1 MKATAIWNALHGGL
15 AAVGGFLGWYLGGF
29 DGLLYVLIAFTVV
42 DYITGVLSAFVR
54 KELSSEIGAKGI
66 VKKVFI
72 FTLVGVAN
80 LLDDYLI
87 GGGSALRTALIFW
100 YIGNEGI
107 SLTENAV
114 TLGVPVPTVLKDAL
128 KQIRNKGEKPDTKED
143 KTDES

>member
-1 MKATAIWNALHGGL
+1 MKATTIWNALHGG
-15 AAVGGFLGWYLGGF
+15 AAAIGGFLGWFLGGF
-29 DGLLYVLIAFTVV
+29 DGLLYVLIAFTVA
-42 DYITGVLSAFVR
+42 DYVTGVLCAFVR
-54 KELSSEIGAKGI
+54 KDLSSEIGAKGI

-100 YIGNEGI
+100 YVGNEGI

-114 TLGVPVPTVLKDAL
+114 ILGVPVPSILKDAL
-128 KQIRNKGEKPDTKED
+128 KQIKNKGD
-143 KTDES
+143 KSDES